1 MCHNSANTEVKL
13 QKSREDQVPHGWASS
28 LCARPQRRLDGT
40 RPAGSESSLQSHRGP
55 GAPVARLLT
64 GICHFCGQKSWSAW
78 LAPCALWG
86 GVAGTWRPSWWVTG
100 SGSWPSTCVL
110 GWNLARCPMRLP
122 VGTSAI
128 FGFGHL
134 AQKIRNLRN
143 SAEHLWSRL

>member
-28 LCARPQRRLDGT
+28 LRARPQRRLDGT

-86 GVAGTWRPSWWVTG
+86 GSWY
-100 SGSWPSTCVL
+100 
-110 GWNLARCPMRLP
+110 LASFLMGDRKRK
-122 VGTSAI
+122 
-128 FGFGHL
+128 L
-134 AQKIRNLRN
+134 AFNLRP
-143 SAEHLWSRL
+143 RLKPGQMPHEVTCRDISYFWFRSLGPKDKEFEEFCWTPLK